1 MKSFLSPQQREA
13 LIKEHRK
20 ERDRQRGDRIKV
32 VLWSDEGVSQTEIA
46 HRLFMSFD
54 AVHGHLTA
62 YKNEAGRLTPNYK
75 GAQPILTETESNQ
88 LNTHL
93 EEHVYTKTKDIQAHI
108 LKTFGKTMGLTT
120 IRTWLRGHKFS
131 YKKPVLRPKD
141 TDMEKQQEF
150 IEHYHA
156 VMNEAALNGDPVLFV
171 DAVHPTQQTQ
181 TTYGWLKKGKDKE
194 IETTAGRKRVN
205 LMGALNLENMNLV
218 RKDFETINSQAVI
231 LLFRQVE
238 AAYPHTLGIHLIA
251 DRAGYNTSAE
261 VEEFLKTSRI
271 KLHLLPPR
279 SPNLNPIERLWKIMH
294 EHVSHNR
301 VHANFKAFKKAL
313 NLFFDE
319 TMHNITEELISRI
332 TDNFQILKSPKSS

>member
-1 MKSFLSPQQREA
+1 MKAFLAPQQREA

-20 ERDRQRGDRIKV
+20 ERDGKRRDRIKV

-46 HRLFMSFD
+46 RRLFISFD
-54 AVHGHLTA
+54 AVHDYLVA
-62 YKNEAGRLTPNYK
+62 YQNEEGRLTPNYK
-75 GAQPILTETESNQ
+75 GAQPILTEAESNQ
-88 LNTHL
+88 LSIHL
-93 EEHVYTKTKDIQAHI
+93 EEQVYTKTKDIQAHI
-108 LKTFGKTMGLTT
+108 LKTLGKEMGLTT
-120 IRTWLRGHKFS
+120 IRTWLRDHKFS
-131 YKKPVLRPKD
+131 YKKPVLRPKGAD
-141 TDMEKQQEF
+141 IEKQQEF

-181 TTYGWLKKGKDKE
+181 ATYGWFKKGKDKT

-205 LMGALNLENMNLV
+205 LIGALNLENMNLV
-218 RKDFETINSQAVI
+218 RKDFETINSPAVI
-231 LLFRQVE
+231 ILFRKVE
-238 AAYPHTLGIHLIA
+238 ATYPDALVIHLIA

-279 SPNLNPIERLWKIMH
+279 SSNLNPIERLWKIMH
-294 EHVSHNR
+294 EYVSHNR

-313 NLFFDE
+313 YLFFDE
-319 TMHNITEELISRI
+319 TMQNITEELISRL
-332 TDNFQILKSPKSS
+332 TDNFQILKPSELS